1 MNKTKEWTMESSKP
15 WYLSRTVWASLV
27 TVAAAVGGLMGMSIA
42 ASDQALMTEALLQ
55 IVTAVGGVI
64 AILGRLS
71 ATEKIGR

>member
-1 MNKTKEWTMESSKP
+1 MNKTKEWMMESSKP

-27 TVAAAVGGLMGMSIA
+27 TVAAAVSGLMGMSIA
-42 ASDQALMTEALLQ
+42 ASDQALLSEALLQ

>member
-1 MNKTKEWTMESSKP
+1 MESSKP

-55 IVTAVGGVI
+55 IVTAGGGVI
-64 AILGRLS
+64 AVLGRLS
-71 ATEKIGR
+71 ATTKIG